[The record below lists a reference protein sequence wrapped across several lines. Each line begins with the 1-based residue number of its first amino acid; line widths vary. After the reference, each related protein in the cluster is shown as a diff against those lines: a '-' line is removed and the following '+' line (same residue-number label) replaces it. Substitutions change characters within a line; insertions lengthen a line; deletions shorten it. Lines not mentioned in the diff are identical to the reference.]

1 VGPLIESAHMPAL
14 ARIYARLALSLLP
27 IFEAVQV
34 IAVVAWIFVSQ
45 RRASGSAEPQ
55 SFLAVSRAFSRLA
68 RRKTLS
74 VILAGVSVLAI
85 RVAVIP
91 LLGVPQPQWH
101 DEYSF
106 LLAADTFAHGRL
118 TNPTHPMWMHFESF
132 QIIQKPT
139 YMSMYP
145 PAQGLI
151 LAAGQRLGNPWIG
164 QLLVTALMCSALC
177 WMLQAWLP
185 PAWALFGAVLAVLRL
200 GILSFWVNTYFGAA
214 LPALA
219 GALVLGALP
228 RIQRHARLRDAVG
241 MAIGLAI
248 LANTRP
254 YEGLVFSLPVA
265 GAMLIWIVRQKHIP
279 SSAVI
284 LRVVLPLILIL
295 GVTGA
300 AMGYYFW
307 RVTGNP
313 LVMPYQVD
321 RQTYAMAPYFIWQH
335 ARPEPLYHHAVMRN
349 FYQGWEF
356 HDYLSGLT
364 PLGFLRRALYKAYRL
379 WLFYAGPALTI
390 PLLAFPCIVRDRRMK
405 FPLVVAGVVTI
416 GILLET
422 WTGALYVAPATGL
435 FLLLVL
441 QCMRHL
447 RWWRWSEKP
456 VGAALVR
463 AVPAVCVAM
472 ICLRLFAV
480 ATGTAIE
487 QRWPRGNLE
496 RAAIVRQLKSIQG
509 DHLIIVHYGP
519 EHGSHIEWVYN
530 DADIDGAKVVWAR
543 DMGEEQNLELL
554 RYFSK
559 RQLWLLYAD
568 ESPPRLEP
576 YAAP

>member
-14 ARIYARLALSLLP
+14 ARIYTRLALSLLP

-55 SFLAVSRAFSRLA
+55 RFHAVSRAFSRLA

-151 LAAGQRLGNPWIG
+151 LAAGQKLGNPWIG

-200 GILSFWVNTYFGAA
+200 GILSFWINTYFGAA

-254 YEGLVFSLPVA
+254 YEGLVFSLPIA
-265 GAMLIWIVRQKHIP
+265 GAMLIWIVRQKRVP

-295 GVTGA
+295 GLTGA

-405 FPLVVAGVVTI
+405 FPLVVAGVVTV

-447 RWWRWSEKP
+447 RWWRWSGKP

-472 ICLRLFAV
+472 ICLRLCAI
-480 ATGTAIE
+480 ATGTPIE

-496 RAAIVRQLKSIQG
+496 RAAIVRQLESTQ
-509 DHLIIVHYGP
+509 DSHLIIVRYGP

-530 DADIDGAKVVWAR
+530 HADIDGAKVVWAR
-543 DMGEEQNLELL
+543 DMGEEQNQKLL
-554 RYFSK
+554 RYFST
-559 RQLWLLYAD
+559 RHIWLLYAD

-576 YAAP
+576 YASQ

>member
-45 RRASGSAEPQ
+45 RRATGSAEPQ
-55 SFLAVSRAFSRLA
+55 RFRAISRAFSRLA

-74 VILAGVSVLAI
+74 IILAGASVLAI

-151 LAAGQRLGNPWIG
+151 LAAGQKLGNPWIG
-164 QLLVTALMCSALC
+164 QLLVTALMCSVLC

-185 PAWALFGAVLAVLRL
+185 PAWALFGAALAVLRL
-200 GILSFWVNTYFGAA
+200 GILSFWMNTYFGAA

-228 RIQRHARLRDAVG
+228 RTQRHARLRDAVG
-241 MAIGLAI
+241 MGIGLAI

-254 YEGLVFSLPVA
+254 YEGLVFSLPIA
-265 GAMLIWIVRQKHIP
+265 GAMLIWIVRQKRVP
-279 SSAVI
+279 SSGVI
-284 LRVVLPLILIL
+284 LHVVLPLILIL
-295 GVTGA
+295 GLTGA

-405 FPLVVAGVVTI
+405 FPLVVAGVVTM

-496 RAAIVRQLKSIQG
+496 RAAIVSQLKSIQG

-559 RQLWLLYAD
+559 RHLWLLYAD

-576 YAAP
+576 HTSR